1 MRHSAWHTIV
11 VFGLRAS
18 TPIRDRWIVGVA
30 VPGQTRSRSA
40 VRRQSARARCAGGHV
55 RGFGVVERKR

>member
-11 VFGLRAS
+11 MFGLRVS

-30 VPGQTRSRSA
+30 VPGQI
-40 VRRQSARARCAGGHV
+40 
-55 RGFGVVERKR
+55 